1 MCGILAL
8 LGDVLDCDGSA
19 LTDAIA
25 ALRARGPEAHR
36 TLYLDGVNGAF
47 YFQRLAIQGT
57 TGDEGM
63 QPFSSSDLKWMC
75 NGEIYNSHDLMTSLG
90 KKPRIGE
97 SDCAVIG
104 HTYKAF
110 GIERCLQMIDGVF
123 GMAICDTSD
132 KSRKLVHIARD
143 PFGVRPL
150 YMLQGDGWHAV
161 ASDVKTLTPFAGGST
176 RIEAVPPGS
185 YLTFR
190 YVNGSWHTE
199 SPVRYFRLRYSPYV
213 IDTSMLSLELIDEM
227 TRKMIDSLVN
237 AVFKRV
243 TSTERPVACLLS
255 GGLDSSLITALVARM
270 HTGDLRTYCIG
281 MRGSTDLDAA
291 DVVARHIANQR
302 AAGIHHTQL
311 TVPSSEFL
319 AAIPDVIK
327 AIESYDTTT
336 VRASVGNYLVAKAIA
351 SKSDAK
357 VVFNGDGSDEVTGG
371 YIYTAGAGSDI
382 EFDNE
387 CRRLVENISNFD
399 VLRSDRSISS
409 NGLEPRTPFLDR
421 TFVDTYFAIPA
432 MYRNHKSTSAVSN
445 SYWDTVERELIKS
458 GSLTAADCIRRRP
471 EKLLLRYAIHKW
483 LPGILP
489 DEILWRSK
497 EAFSDGVSNCDM
509 SWHRLITE
517 GLEEKELPH
526 DIDCENNHLV
536 PATKEQLYYRHIFN
550 NLYPQAQLT
559 IPYFWMP
566 RWSDTSDPSARTL
579 TNYGK

>member
-1 MCGILAL
+1 MCGILAII
-8 LGDVLDCDGSA
+8 GDVLERNGSA

-25 ALRARGPEAHR
+25 ALKARGPEAHR
-36 TLYLDGVNGAF
+36 RVHCSTYVSF

-63 QPFSSSDLKWMC
+63 QPFSDSELTWMC
-75 NGEIYNSHDLMTSLG
+75 NGEIYNTHDLTTSLG
-90 KKPRIGE
+90 RKPRIGE

-104 HTYKAF
+104 HIYKAF

-123 GMAICDTSD
+123 GMAIYDTSD
-132 KSRKLVHIARD
+132 ISRKLVHVARD

-150 YMLQGDGWHAV
+150 YTLHGDGWHAV
-161 ASDVKTLTPFAGGST
+161 ASDVKTLTPFAGSGT

-190 YVNGSWHTE
+190 YVNGRWHAE
-199 SPVRYFRLRYSPYV
+199 HPVRYFRLRYAPQV
-213 IDTSMLSLELIDEM
+213 ADTNMLSLELIDDM

-270 HTGDLRTYCIG
+270 HTCDLRTYCIG

-291 DVVARHIANQR
+291 DIVARHIANQR
-302 AAGIHHTQL
+302 TGIHHTQL
-311 TVPSSEFL
+311 TVPSSQFL
-319 AAIPDVIK
+319 AAIPEVIK

-351 SKSDAK
+351 MRSDAK

-432 MYRNHKSTSAVSN
+432 MYRNHKSKSAVSN
-445 SYWDTVERELIKS
+445 SYWDMVERELIKN
-458 GSLTAADCIRRRP
+458 GSLTAAECVRKRP

-497 EAFSDGVSNCDM
+497 EAFSDGVSNCDQ
-509 SWHRLITE
+509 SWYQLVTE
-517 GLEEKELPH
+517 NTNHIELPLEV
-526 DIDCENNHLV
+526 DCDCGHLV
-536 PATKEQLYYRHIFN
+536 PTTKEQLYYRHIFN
-550 NLYPQAQLT
+550 NLYPHAQLT
-559 IPYFWMP
+559 IPFFWMP
-566 RWSDTSDPSARTL
+566 RWSDTTDPSARTL